1 MLHGET
7 VLFDLVRDDQFAV
20 PEIGD
25 PQVVRPT
32 KQRTRDFML
41 KREVPLFEIANV
53 DVPHHDILQILS
65 FGAKYVP
72 VTTIQ
77 TNARI
82 AKVSARNAAS
92 RRFL

>member
-7 VLFDLVRDDQFAV
+7 VLFDLVCDDQFAV

-77 TNARI
+77 TNAR